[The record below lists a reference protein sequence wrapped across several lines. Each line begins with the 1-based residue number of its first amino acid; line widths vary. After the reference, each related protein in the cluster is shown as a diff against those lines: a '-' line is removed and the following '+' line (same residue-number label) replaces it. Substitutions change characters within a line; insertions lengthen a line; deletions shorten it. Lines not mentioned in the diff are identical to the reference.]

1 MKRALDSLEVKVVKA
16 AMIVAVLLPA
26 SAIAQLRLS
35 EAERLGAERNPSLAA
50 ARAVVG
56 AVSAR
61 GDMLQV
67 PYRPQISLN
76 GYGAGGDGSMI
87 FPSTVMPTNYS
98 SLGSGERALA
108 NGTFMW
114 RVFSF
119 GRERT
124 ARGIQAAETGAAT
137 DDVRREELDVALRVR
152 LAFSDAL
159 LMRDRVAARQAAV
172 ESAVEVERVT
182 RERFDA
188 GKVPEAFL
196 YRAQAD
202 TAAMRKD
209 LAMSEAEA
217 RASEA
222 MLREA
227 IGLPQSDLARPGD
240 WDTPFEAPAGLDK
253 AIESAVKQRPE
264 LASLERSAQ
273 GFGLRASLAQ
283 KSLLPELSL
292 MAMGDWMGARN
303 MPGELASKVGL
314 VLSFPLSDGGER
326 RAVKAEASAMGA
338 KMKAEYDMALLK
350 VEAEVASAWFTW
362 ESVQAVLDAAKSEL
376 AASREAYRITLI
388 RYQEGKAILS
398 ELTDAR
404 SQLVS
409 AEVGAAESEAY
420 RRQAWTRLARSVGQ
434 RTGES
439 PCIDFDMSRSAWARH
454 QTIAGADVFLRSKSG
469 ESNGCLLRNVTV
481 GVYTSCDEGVCH
493 CGLRIGAD
501 RRAGE
506 CLPNGVSVPGRH
518 RVQDVRRG
526 ALRVPGPHVQR
537 QGHGRQGRMRA
548 VL

>member
-1 MKRALDSLEVKVVKA
+1 MKRALVSLEVKVVKA
-16 AMIVAVLLPA
+16 AMIAAVLLPA
-26 SAIAQLRLS
+26 SAIAQLKLS
-35 EAERLGAERNPSLAA
+35 EVERLGVERNPSLAA
-50 ARAVVG
+50 ARAEVG

-76 GYGAGGDGSMI
+76 GYGVGGDGSMI
-87 FPSTVMPTNYS
+87 FPSTVMPTNYAA
-98 SLGSGERALA
+98 LGSGERALA

-119 GRERT
+119 GREGT
-124 ARGIQAAETGAAT
+124 ARGIKAAETGAAT
-137 DDVRREELDVALRVR
+137 DDVRREELDVVLRVR
-152 LAFSDAL
+152 LAFSEAL

-182 RERFDA
+182 RERYDA

-196 YRAQAD
+196 FRSQAD
-202 TAAMRKD
+202 AAAMRKE
-209 LAMSEAEA
+209 LAMAEAEA

-227 IGLPQSDLARPGD
+227 IGLPQSDPARPGE

-253 AIESAVKQRPE
+253 AIETAVKQRPE
-264 LASLERSAQ
+264 LASLERSAE

-283 KSLLPELSL
+283 KSSLPELSL

-303 MPGELASKVGL
+303 MPGEFGSKVGL
-314 VLSFPLSDGGER
+314 VLSFPLHDGGER
-326 RAVKAEASAMGA
+326 RAAKAEASAMGA
-338 KMKAEYDMALLK
+338 KMRAEYEMARLK

-362 ESVQAVLDAAKSEL
+362 EAVQAVLDAAKSEV

-409 AEVGAAESEAY
+409 ADVGAAESEAY

-434 RTGES
+434 
-439 PCIDFDMSRSAWARH
+439 
-454 QTIAGADVFLRSKSG
+454 
-469 ESNGCLLRNVTV
+469 
-481 GVYTSCDEGVCH
+481 
-493 CGLRIGAD
+493 
-501 RRAGE
+501 
-506 CLPNGVSVPGRH
+506 
-518 RVQDVRRG
+518 
-526 ALRVPGPHVQR
+526 
-537 QGHGRQGRMRA
+537 
-548 VL
+548 